1 MTTEFKK
8 NNRHKQKQ
16 YWKPRTKNKGTQNTR
31 TNYKGQTQD
40 QRAQPRTKETEQVQS
55 TQPKNS

>member
-8 NNRHKQKQ
+8 QQAKTKTIL
-16 YWKPRTKNKGTQNTR
+16 KPRTNNKGPQNTR

>member
-1 MTTEFKK
+1 MRTEFKK
-8 NNRHKQKQ
+8 QQAKQKQ

-31 TNYKGQTQD
+31 TNDKGQTQD

-55 TQPKNS
+55 TKPKNS